1 MNFVKKLFGYMGK
14 MSEEAYFFI
23 KICTLAACILAAA
36 ALGLA
41 IYIEKTGYTAY
52 HLYSVLDELKTA
64 PAAIILIAAIG
75 SVCIEE
81 RCAK

>member
-1 MNFVKKLFGYMGK
+1 MNFAKKLFDYMGK
-14 MSEEAYFFI
+14 MSGEAYFFI
-23 KICTLAACILAAA
+23 KICILAACILAAA

-41 IYIEKTGYTAY
+41 IYISKIGFAAY
-52 HLYSVLDELKTA
+52 HLKAALNELTVS